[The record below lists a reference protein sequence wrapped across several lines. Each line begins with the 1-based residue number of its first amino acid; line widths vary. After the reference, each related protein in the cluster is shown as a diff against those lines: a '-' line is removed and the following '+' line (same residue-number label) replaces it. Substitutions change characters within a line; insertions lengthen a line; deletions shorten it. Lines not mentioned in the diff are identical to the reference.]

1 MCPSVTKQYNLVR
14 DSNAV
19 RVKLL
24 STETAA
30 VCEVFVNIFCPAFL
44 TASITRSQ
52 FFLYL
57 ISIFVSCYASFRFIP
72 MRWLPFRPADLQRM
86 FIPSRFVVIFFV
98 LLRNV

>member
-57 ISIFVSCYASFRFIP
+57 ISIFCVLLCIIPFYSNALAAFPTGRFGAHVYTVAFCRFIFRF
-72 MRWLPFRPADLQRM
+72 AA
-86 FIPSRFVVIFFV
+86 
-98 LLRNV
+98 